1 MSNSTARIYLA
12 SRSPRRRE
20 LLRQIGVR
28 YEVLLLRESVDRED
42 IDETPLPNESS
53 VAFVERIAR
62 TKASAGWARLTQRSI
77 PRYPV
82 LGADTAVIVNHE
94 ILGKP
99 MDRQAACTMLRK
111 LAGRSH
117 EVVTGV
123 ALAYEGRCE
132 VLVSTST
139 VTFKPL
145 SEDEIGAYVRTGEPL
160 DKAGGYAIQGR
171 AAPFITHLTG
181 SYSGVMGL
189 PLHETAQLLERFGI
203 KLFE

>member
-1 MSNSTARIYLA
+1 MAHTDPRIYLA

-28 YEVLLLRESVDRED
+28 HEVLLLRESGDRLD
-42 IDETPLPNESS
+42 IDETPQPGEPPQAYAL
-53 VAFVERIAR
+53 RIAR
-62 TKASAGWARLTQRSI
+62 GKANVGWQRILERHI
-77 PRYPV
+77 PHYPV
-82 LGADTAVIVNHE
+82 LGVDTAVTLDGE

-99 MDRQAACTMLRK
+99 LGLDAAIAMLGK

-117 EVVTGV
+117 QVMTVV
-123 ALAYEGRCE
+123 ALACETRCE
-132 VLVSTST
+132 VLLSTST
-139 VTFKPL
+139 VRFKAL
-145 SEDEIGAYVRTGEPL
+145 SEREIHAYASSGEPF

-171 AAPFITHLTG
+171 AATFIEHLEG

-189 PLHETAQLLERFGI
+189 PLYETAQLLGRYNM

>member
-1 MSNSTARIYLA
+1 MPNIASRIYLA

-20 LLRQIGVR
+20 LLRQIGVH
-28 YEVLLLRESVDRED
+28 YEMLLLRESADRED
-42 IDETPLPNESS
+42 VDETPLPDESS
-53 VAFVERIAR
+53 VAYVERIAYA
-62 TKASAGWARLTQRSI
+62 KATAGWARLMQRSI

-82 LGADTAVIVNHE
+82 LGADTSVVVDNQ

-99 MDRQAACTMLRK
+99 VNSQAACDMLRK

-132 VLVSTST
+132 ALVSTSI
-139 VTFKPL
+139 VTFRPM
-145 SEDEIGAYVRTGEPL
+145 DEAEVRAYVSTGEPL

-171 AAPFITHLTG
+171 AASFVTHLAG

-189 PLHETAQLLERFGI
+189 PLFETAQLLERFGI

>member
-1 MSNSTARIYLA
+1 MPNIASRIYLA

-20 LLRQIGVR
+20 LLRQIGVH
-28 YEVLLLRESVDRED
+28 YEVLLLRESADRED
-42 IDETPLPNESS
+42 VDETPLPDESS
-53 VAFVERIAR
+53 VAYVERIAR
-62 TKASAGWARLTQRSI
+62 TKAATGWARLTQRSI

-82 LGADTAVIVNHE
+82 LGADTAVIVDDE

-99 MDRQAACTMLRK
+99 ADRQAACDMLRK
-111 LAGRSH
+111 LAGRNH

-132 VLVSTST
+132 VLVNTSV
-139 VTFKPL
+139 VTFRPL
-145 SEDEIGAYVRTGEPL
+145 DDAEVRAYVSTGEPL
-160 DKAGGYAIQGR
+160 DKAGSYAIQGR
-171 AAPFITHLTG
+171 GAPFITHLSG

>member
-1 MSNSTARIYLA
+1 MPNIASRIYLA

-20 LLRQIGVR
+20 LLRQIGVH
-28 YEVLLLRESVDRED
+28 YEVLLLRESADRED
-42 IDETPLPNESS
+42 VDETPLPDESS
-53 VAFVERIAR
+53 VAYVERIAC
-62 TKASAGWARLTQRSI
+62 TKAATGWARLTQRSI

-82 LGADTAVIVNHE
+82 LGADTAVIVDDE

-99 MDRQAACTMLRK
+99 IDRQAACDMLCK

-132 VLVSTST
+132 VLVNTSV
-139 VTFKPL
+139 VTFRAL
-145 SEDEIGAYVRTGEPL
+145 DDAEVRAYVSTGEPL

-171 AAPFITHLTG
+171 AAPFITNLSG

-189 PLHETAQLLERFGI
+189 PLYETAQLLERFGI

>member
-1 MSNSTARIYLA
+1 MANIASRIYLA

-20 LLRQIGVR
+20 LLRQIGVH

-42 IDETPLPNESS
+42 VDETPLPDESS
-53 VAFVERIAR
+53 VAYVERIAH
-62 TKASAGWARLTQRSI
+62 TKANIGWTRLTQRSI

-82 LGADTAVIVNHE
+82 LGADTAVIVDDE

-99 MDRQAACTMLRK
+99 VDRQAACDMLRK
-111 LAGRSH
+111 LAGRDH

-132 VLVSTST
+132 VLVNTSV
-139 VTFKPL
+139 VTFRAL
-145 SEDEIGAYVRTGEPL
+145 DEAEVRGYVNTGESL

-171 AAPFITHLTG
+171 AAPFITHLSG

-189 PLHETAQLLERFGI
+189 PLHETAQLLTRFGI

>member
-1 MSNSTARIYLA
+1 MAHTDPRIYLA

-28 YEVLLLRESVDRED
+28 HEVLLLRESGDRLD
-42 IDETPLPNESS
+42 VDETTQPGETPQEYAL
-53 VAFVERIAR
+53 RIAR
-62 TKASAGWARLTQRSI
+62 DKANVGWQRVMERHI

-82 LGADTAVIVNHE
+82 LGADTAVILDGE

-99 MDRQAACTMLRK
+99 VGLNAAMAMLGK

-117 EVVTGV
+117 QVMTAV
-123 ALAYEGRCE
+123 ALACETRCE
-132 VLVSTST
+132 VLLSTST
-139 VTFKPL
+139 VRFRTL
-145 SEDEIGAYVRTGEPL
+145 SEREIHAYASSGEPF

-171 AAPFITHLTG
+171 AAIFIEHLEG

-189 PLHETAQLLERFGI
+189 PLYETAQLLERFNM